1 MALNQRMTYYSPVE
15 GKRSAVL
22 SVTVSPDL
30 MPDVKESPG
39 GVGQVETILQRRLSP
54 ASPRLVLNEA
64 LRLDQLLL
72 QDHQAR
78 HQILPHPSA
87 PLKITI
93 KVQVDNKIIWDI
105 SPEGKHHAL
114 SAVGTTPEDLKEISY
129 SKVIVVSNTNHF
141 HFLLISKS

>member
-1 MALNQRMTYYSPVE
+1 MA
-15 GKRSAVL
+15 
-22 SVTVSPDL
+22 VSPDL
-30 MPDVKESPG
+30 MPDVKESSE
-39 GVGQVETILQRRLSP
+39 GVGQVEAILQRRLSP

-93 KVQVDNKIIWDI
+93 KVQFNNKIIWDI
-105 SPEGKHHAL
+105 SPEDKHQAL
-114 SAVGTTPEDLKEISY
+114 SADGTTPDDLKRDQ
-129 SKVIVVSNTNHF
+129 
-141 HFLLISKS
+141 LLKGDRGIKHKLLPFSPNQQIMITAGLRPILAT